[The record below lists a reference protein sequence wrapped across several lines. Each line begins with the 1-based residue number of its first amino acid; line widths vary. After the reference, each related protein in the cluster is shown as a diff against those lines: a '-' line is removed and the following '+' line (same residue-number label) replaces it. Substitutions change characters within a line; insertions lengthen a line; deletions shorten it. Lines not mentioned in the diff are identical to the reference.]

1 MPAEGHLLVTFGA
14 VESAAAD
21 TDAIAGRIQG
31 QLDDLKAYLA
41 PLRASW
47 SGQASADYQALQS
60 RWDSSAA
67 DLGMVLREIANSL
80 RTAHA
85 NYSRAETANASIWG

>member
-1 MPAEGHLLVTFGA
+1 MPGEGHMLVTFGA
-14 VESAAAD
+14 VENAAAD
-21 TDAIAGRIQG
+21 ADTVAGQIDR
-31 QLDDLKAYLA
+31 QLDDLKTYLA
-41 PLRASW
+41 PLVASW
-47 SGQASADYQALQS
+47 TGQASADYQALQS